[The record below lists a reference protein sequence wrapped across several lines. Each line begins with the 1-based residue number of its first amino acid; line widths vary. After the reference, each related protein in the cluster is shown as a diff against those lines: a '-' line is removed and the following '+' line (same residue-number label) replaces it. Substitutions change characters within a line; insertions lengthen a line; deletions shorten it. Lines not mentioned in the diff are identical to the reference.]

1 MAQNEQN
8 NPLGA
13 MVSEILQDPQK
24 LQQFQ
29 QMAAS
34 LGLGSNPPPASV
46 NNTNTANN
54 SPDLSGLLAALN
66 NANSGS
72 AGNNNVA
79 SSTPDLSGLLA
90 ALNNANS
97 NNNAGNSNASGS
109 SSDLSSLLAALG
121 GTNSGLAPKGNTG
134 PDPAMLQK
142 IMQAMQL
149 FSQENPKVEL
159 LRALR
164 PLLSEKRAKKVD
176 DAIRIMQLMQVL
188 PMLKESGL
196 FGKNE

>member
-72 AGNNNVA
+72 AR
-79 SSTPDLSGLLA
+79 
-90 ALNNANS
+90 
-97 NNNAGNSNASGS
+97 NNNAASS
-109 SSDLSSLLAALG
+109 APDLSSLLAALS

-196 FGKNE
+196 FGKSE

>member
-13 MVSEILQDPQK
+13 MISEILQDPQK
-24 LQQFQ
+24 LQQFR

-34 LGLGSNPPPASV
+34 LGLSGSA
-46 NNTNTANN
+46 ANN
-54 SPDLSGLLAALN
+54 SGGNAPDLSALLPAAN
-66 NANSGS
+66 NANTNNSG
-72 AGNNNVA
+72 GNA
-79 SSTPDLSGLLA
+79 PDLSALLSA
-90 ALNNANS
+90 VNNANT
-97 NNNAGNSNASGS
+97 NNSGGNAP
-109 SSDLSSLLAALG
+109 DLSALLSALG
-121 GTNSGLAPKGNTG
+121 GASATSGKGGGLAL
-134 PDPAMLQK
+134 DPGMLQK

-176 DAIRIMQLMQVL
+176 DAIRIMQLMQAL

-196 FGKNE
+196 FGKSE

>member
-34 LGLGSNPPPASV
+34 LGLGSNPPPTSV

-72 AGNNNVA
+72 AGNNNAA
-79 SSTPDLSGLLA
+79 SSAPDLFGLLA

-97 NNNAGNSNASGS
+97 NNSAGNSNVSGS
-109 SSDLSSLLAALG
+109 ASDLSSLLAALG
-121 GTNSGLAPKGNTG
+121 GTNSRLAPKGNTG

>member
-66 NANSGS
+66 NANSNNS

-79 SSTPDLSGLLA
+79 SSAPDLSGLLA
-90 ALNNANS
+90 ALNNSSSAT
-97 NNNAGNSNASGS
+97 AGNSNASGS
-109 SSDLSSLLAALG
+109 APDLSSLLAALG

-196 FGKNE
+196 FGKSE

>member
-13 MVSEILQDPQK
+13 MISEILQDPQK
-24 LQQFQ
+24 LQQFR

-34 LGLGSNPPPASV
+34 LGLSGS
-46 NNTNTANN
+46 TANN
-54 SPDLSGLLAALN
+54 SGGNAPDLSALLPAAN
-66 NANSGS
+66 NANTNNSG
-72 AGNNNVA
+72 GNA
-79 SSTPDLSGLLA
+79 PDLSALLSA
-90 ALNNANS
+90 VNNANT
-97 NNNAGNSNASGS
+97 NNSGGNAP
-109 SSDLSSLLAALG
+109 DLSALLSALG
-121 GTNSGLAPKGNTG
+121 GASATSGKGGGLAL
-134 PDPAMLQK
+134 DPGMLQK

-176 DAIRIMQLMQVL
+176 DAIRIMQLMQAL

-196 FGKNE
+196 FGKSE

>member
-66 NANSGS
+66 NANS
-72 AGNNNVA
+72 
-79 SSTPDLSGLLA
+79 D
-90 ALNNANS
+90 
-97 NNNAGNSNASGS
+97 NNAGNSNASGS

-196 FGKNE
+196 FGKSE

>member
-66 NANSGS
+66 NANSNNS

-79 SSTPDLSGLLA
+79 SSAPDLSGLLA
-90 ALNNANS
+90 ALNNSSSAT
-97 NNNAGNSNASGS
+97 AGNSNASGS
-109 SSDLSSLLAALG
+109 APDLSSLLAALG

-188 PMLKESGL
+188 PMLKESVL
-196 FGKNE
+196 FGKSE

>member
-72 AGNNNVA
+72 AGNNNAA
-79 SSTPDLSGLLA
+79 SSAPDLFGLLA

-97 NNNAGNSNASGS
+97 NNSAGNSNVSGS
-109 SSDLSSLLAALG
+109 ASDLSSLLAALG
-121 GTNSGLAPKGNTG
+121 GTNSRLAPKGNTG

>member
-72 AGNNNVA
+72 AGNNNAA
-79 SSTPDLSGLLA
+79 SSAPDLSGLLA

-97 NNNAGNSNASGS
+97 NNNTGNSNASGS
-109 SSDLSSLLAALG
+109 TPDLSGLLAALG
-121 GTNSGLAPKGNTG
+121 GTNSGLAPKGNAG

-196 FGKNE
+196 FGKSE

>member
-97 NNNAGNSNASGS
+97 NNNAGNSNASVS
-109 SSDLSSLLAALG
+109 APDLSSLLAALG

-196 FGKNE
+196 FGKSE

>member
-66 NANSGS
+66 NTNSAT
-72 AGNNNVA
+72 AGNNNAA
-79 SSTPDLSGLLA
+79 SSAPDLSGLLA

-97 NNNAGNSNASGS
+97 ATAGNSNASGS

-196 FGKNE
+196 FGKSE